1 METIKRIKK
10 EEAKLNRLTILQSKQ
25 KFQERRSDTRKKIE
39 LGGLVIKAKID
50 HLPKDIL
57 LGAFVYI
64 SEQLEHDQNIEFLF
78 QSKGSAAFLESKE
91 VKK

>member
-1 METIKRIKK
+1 MQTQSKIKF
-10 EEAKLNRLTILQSKQ
+10 EEAKLNRLKLLQSKQ
-25 KFQERRSDTRKKIE
+25 QFQERRQDTRKKIE

-64 SEQLEHDQNIEFLF
+64 SEQLELDSKLEILF
-78 QSKGSAAFLESKE
+78 EQKGSLAFLETKE
-91 VKK
+91 NVK

>member
-1 METIKRIKK
+1 METRQRIKK

-64 SEQLEHDQNIEFLF
+64 NEQLENDQNIEFLF
-78 QSKGSAAFLESKE
+78 QSKGSAAFLESME

>member
-1 METIKRIKK
+1 METQHKIKF
-10 EEAKLNRLTILQSKQ
+10 EETRLNRLKLLQSKQ
-25 KFQERRSDTRKKIE
+25 QFQERRRDTRKKIE

-57 LGAFVYI
+57 LGALVHVA
-64 SEQLEHDQNIEFLF
+64 EQLEFDQNLEVLF
-78 QSKGSAAFLESKE
+78 QKKGSLAFLETKD

>member
-1 METIKRIKK
+1 METQRKIKF
-10 EEAKLNRLTILQSKQ
+10 EEARLNRLKLLQSKQ
-25 KFQERRSDTRKKIE
+25 QFQERRQATRKKIE

-57 LGAFVYI
+57 LGAFVHI
-64 SEQLEHDQNIEFLF
+64 AEQLELNSDLEVLF
-78 QSKGSAAFLESKE
+78 QQKGSLAFLEAKD